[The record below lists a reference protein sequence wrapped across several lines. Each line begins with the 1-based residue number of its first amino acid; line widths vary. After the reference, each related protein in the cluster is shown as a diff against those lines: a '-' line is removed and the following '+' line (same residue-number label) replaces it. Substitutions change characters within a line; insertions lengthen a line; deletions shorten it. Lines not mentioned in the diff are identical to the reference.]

1 MAHSY
6 YPIDENPAQSLRACA
21 FYLAQDIAEPSARTE
36 TLEHIVQHYLAA
48 GDLTQAAQALEPLY
62 DVRDNYQR
70 EQCFVHLA
78 GYAAAYGH
86 DDFAWAVADA
96 CAEDESQD
104 LARHSIAL
112 GQATRGDFPAARET
126 ALTLGYPEP
135 TLTDIAQT
143 IAAQDPAQA
152 VALAADAQEPRA
164 RAVILCHA
172 VTRYLALEDQ
182 VAARAALDEAAVTLD
197 EIDLPDEQVE
207 TLCAVGTGYAALG
220 ATERAQELLS
230 EAQSIAEDEADDRL
244 LLRVA
249 QAWRETGDTA
259 RAIYVAEEI
268 DAFDIGG
275 LWVDIAYTQAR
286 AGDFAAARA
295 TLATLPPEGLAHA
308 QGLWAVGLAYQKND
322 DIAQSRA
329 LWERA
334 AEITLRSRVK
344 TTEDANT
351 RQRILANL
359 TEAFL
364 SLPDAAAARQTAAA
378 IGDVEL
384 RDAAWQNIAARE
396 ADDGRFRDALKTLES
411 MSPLARAV
419 AQAELAQQIAGFEA
433 RTTRDW
439 TLAHSTLANLDA
451 QAHVTRLAAHL
462 ALAGFF
468 QQNEAPD
475 EAALLLEKAQHAAES
490 LARPADSALA
500 LAEIA
505 SFQAR
510 HEASGPAASL
520 LSAAVQ
526 KTALLTDTYDL
537 ARVLLALAVQH
548 DTIGGALDEPAR
560 ATLERHLPV

>member
-1 MAHSY
+1 MGEKKDGPTKHTKIKPPQLSLISYFRLFRVFRGPIFLLSQTRPTEFNVLAMAHSY

-78 GYAAAYGH
+78 GYAAAHGH

-96 CAEDESQD
+96 CAQDESQD

-126 ALTLGYPEP
+126 ALTLGYSEP

-182 VAARAALDEAAVTLD
+182 VAARAALDEAAVALD

-220 ATERAQELLS
+220 ATERSQELLS
-230 EAQSIAEDEADDRL
+230 AAQGIAEDEADDRL

-286 AGDFAAARA
+286 AGDFDAARA

-308 QGLWAVGLAYQKND
+308 QGLWALGLAYQKND
-322 DIAQSRA
+322 DRAQSRA
-329 LWERA
+329 LWESA
-334 AEITLRSRVK
+334 AAITLRSRVK

-364 SLPDAAAARQTAAA
+364 TLPDAAAARDNPFGSGAGVASDEHVSGHPNLLGFLRSGCGDGAPSTSRPQPSAAPA
-378 IGDVEL
+378 GGLVPRGSQKESPWASRRPNRSPTDGKSHQGLRVRRESTHHGPRIACWMRLRSSTRYVEL
-384 RDAAWQNIAARE
+384 GHE
-396 ADDGRFRDALKTLES
+396 RF
-411 MSPLARAV
+411 V
-419 AQAELAQQIAGFEA
+419 
-433 RTTRDW
+433 
-439 TLAHSTLANLDA
+439 
-451 QAHVTRLAAHL
+451 
-462 ALAGFF
+462 
-468 QQNEAPD
+468 APD
-475 EAALLLEKAQHAAES
+475 TG
-490 LARPADSALA
+490 DGGC
-500 LAEIA
+500 
-505 SFQAR
+505 
-510 HEASGPAASL
+510 SG
-520 LSAAVQ
+520 LSA
-526 KTALLTDTYDL
+526 
-537 ARVLLALAVQH
+537 RC
-548 DTIGGALDEPAR
+548 R
-560 ATLERHLPV
+560 